1 MLLALR
7 TIFSDAL
14 KQLVVVTAVIVVAS
28 LL

>member
-14 KQLVVVTAVIVVAS
+14 KQLAVVTAVVVVAGP
-28 LL
+28 L